1 MGGESVRQPTR
12 VAAGNVDPLEPVG
25 REAQPG
31 RTTALV
37 YAFVTAVLWGTAYV
51 AAKYALV
58 ALGPFTAAAGRFV
71 VGAALLW
78 PLMGLA
84 ARRSHHGS
92 SAAPPG
98 RLARG
103 DVPLVI
109 AIGLFQVTFYFALQ
123 YIGMRY
129 TTAANTALIVNTR
142 PVFVALL
149 AAVWLRDGLNRAQ
162 VAGILVAFLG
172 VALLTLGQGANQF
185 GFSTSRAR
193 GDLLILL
200 NAISGAVAIIL
211 LKRML
216 NRYSPL
222 LTAAYTTTAGAVG
235 LLALA
240 ALELTVG
247 GASAITSREAV
258 VSWTAVV
265 FMAVFNTVI
274 PYLLWYSALS
284 HLTTTETTIF
294 LYLTPL
300 ISVLLSA
307 VMLGE
312 PVGLSL
318 LFGGALILAGAY
330 RTVTATRATR
340 QTDASASNQIVE

>member
-1 MGGESVRQPTR
+1 MAADGTVEPTQQSGVSHSAR
-12 VAAGNVDPLEPVG
+12 SLALLFAFLTAA
-25 REAQPG
+25 
-31 RTTALV
+31 
-37 YAFVTAVLWGTAYV
+37 LWGTAYV

-71 VGAALLW
+71 LGAALLW
-78 PLMGLA
+78 PLKTLA
-84 ARRSHHGS
+84 NPRYGK
-92 SAAPPG
+92 APEG
-98 RLARG
+98 RLQRLARS

-109 AIGLFQVTFYFALQ
+109 AIGLFQVTFYFSLQ

-149 AAVWLRDGLNRAQ
+149 SAVWLHERLDRAQ
-162 VAGILVAFLG
+162 MTGISVAFLG
-172 VALLTLGQGANQF
+172 VALLTLGQGKTQF
-185 GFSTSRAR
+185 GLSTSRAL
-193 GDLLILL
+193 GDFLILL

-216 NRYSPL
+216 RRYSPL
-222 LTAAYTTTAGAVG
+222 LTAAYTTTAGALG
-235 LLALA
+235 LLVLALI
-240 ALELTVG
+240 ELATG
-247 GASAITSREAV
+247 QASGAFSQGATA
-258 VSWTAVV
+258 SWIAVV

-284 HLTTTETTIF
+284 QLTTTETTIF

-307 VMLGE
+307 LVLNE
-312 PVGLSL
+312 PVGLGL
-318 LFGGALILAGAY
+318 LMGGALILAGAY
-330 RTVTATRATR
+330 VTVRASR
-340 QTDASASNQIVE
+340 GSQQGRARLAESAAEEF

>member
-1 MGGESVRQPTR
+1 
-12 VAAGNVDPLEPVG
+12 L
-25 REAQPG
+25 
-31 RTTALV
+31 
-37 YAFVTAVLWGTAYV
+37 TAVLWGTAYV

-71 VGAALLW
+71 LGAALLW
-78 PLMGLA
+78 PLMALA
-84 ARRSHHGS
+84 GRRSEGS
-92 SAAPPG
+92 RGAPLQ
-98 RLARG
+98 RLASK

-123 YIGMRY
+123 YVGMRY

-149 AAVWLRDGLNRAQ
+149 SATWLGERLDTAQ
-162 VAGILVAFLG
+162 VTGILVAFLG
-172 VALLTLGQGANQF
+172 VALLTVGPGMNQY
-185 GFSTSRAR
+185 GLSASRAL

-211 LKRML
+211 LKQML
-216 NRYSPL
+216 HRYTPL
-222 LTAAYTTTAGAVG
+222 LTAAYTTTAGALG

-240 ALELTVG
+240 LIELATGRAL
-247 GASAITSREAV
+247 GAFSSSAIGSWIAV
-258 VSWTAVV
+258 L

-284 HLTTTETTIF
+284 RLTTTETTIF

-307 VMLGE
+307 IMLGE
-312 PVGLSL
+312 PVRVSL
-318 LFGGALILAGAY
+318 LLGGALILVGAY
-330 RTVTATRATR
+330 RTVSAARGPRQGESTAA
-340 QTDASASNQIVE
+340 DNVVDKS